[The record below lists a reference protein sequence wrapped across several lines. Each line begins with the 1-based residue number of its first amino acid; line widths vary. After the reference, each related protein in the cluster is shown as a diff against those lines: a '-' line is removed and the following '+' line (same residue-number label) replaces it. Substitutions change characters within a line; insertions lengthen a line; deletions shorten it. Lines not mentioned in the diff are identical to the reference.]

1 MHEDRVPLSL
11 CDRVVATVQA
21 LPLTPRERERGQTL
35 FREKSVVDISSLAL
49 VVCLPFAAALLV
61 QQLRLLMRVCVL
73 PFLLFFLL
81 S

>member
-21 LPLTPRERERGQTL
+21 LLLTPRERERERTDSL
-35 FREKSVVDISSLAL
+35 SREESVVDISSLAL

-73 PFLLFFLL
+73 PFLLFL